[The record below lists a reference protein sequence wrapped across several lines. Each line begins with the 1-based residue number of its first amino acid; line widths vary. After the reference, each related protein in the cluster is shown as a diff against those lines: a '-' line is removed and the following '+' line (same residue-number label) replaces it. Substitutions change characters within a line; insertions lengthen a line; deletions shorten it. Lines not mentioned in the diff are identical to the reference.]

1 MDIILERANGL
12 EDIAEIGGNKMT
24 NHTDYDM
31 EIVSRNSDPKVK
43 KAYREYKRTKPGT
56 DERKIA
62 KERLDTAVD
71 DWIDE
76 PRFDIMETGHTF
88 SADHDFEERRK
99 AQLLEKGYN
108 SAENRRS
115 PSSHSHDQDL
125 LFFPKG
131 DYGLLCPRG
140 QEFVPSYVR
149 KDGIRVEGYCRDLPE
164 PNYPYIN
171 EKRRK

>member
-1 MDIILERANGL
+1 MINR
-12 EDIAEIGGNKMT
+12 
-24 NHTDYDM
+24 TDYDM
-31 EIVSRNSDPKVK
+31 EMIARNSDPTLK

-56 DERKIA
+56 KENKIA
-62 KERLDTAVD
+62 KEKLDTAVNE
-71 DWIDE
+71 WMEE
-76 PRFDIMETGHTF
+76 PLLYLMGRYQTF
-88 SADHDFEERRK
+88 AADHEFEERRK

-115 PSSHSHDQDL
+115 PSSGEEQRL
-125 LFFPKG
+125 IFFPKG
-131 DYGLLCPRG
+131 DYSLLCPRG